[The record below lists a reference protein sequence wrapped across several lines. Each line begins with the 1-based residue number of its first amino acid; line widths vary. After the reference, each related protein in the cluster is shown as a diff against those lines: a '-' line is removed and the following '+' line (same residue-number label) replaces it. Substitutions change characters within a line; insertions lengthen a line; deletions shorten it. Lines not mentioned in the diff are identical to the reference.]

1 MSGRLHAG
9 QTYAHKGSWPAA
21 LLGILRSVS
30 FAASVSYAYAMPL
43 YVPKYVR
50 PEDAVQS
57 RAQMKRRLIWIA
69 IAIPVVFMFLAFGYS
84 DLAPAFLRSSIIAV
98 DRTLGYPIIG
108 LLSMFLG

>member
-1 MSGRLHAG
+1 MISRVIFCSRSN
-9 QTYAHKGSWPAA
+9 YADS

-30 FAASVSYAYAMPL
+30 FAASVRYAYAMPL
-43 YVPKYVR
+43 YAPKYVR
-50 PEDAVQS
+50 PEDAKQNL
-57 RAQMKRRLIWIA
+57 AQMKRRLIWIA

-84 DLAPAFLRSSIIAV
+84 DRAPAFLRSSIIAV

>member
-1 MSGRLHAG
+1 MILQVIFCSTSNHAG
-9 QTYAHKGSWPAA
+9 S

-30 FAASVSYAYAMPL
+30 FAASVSYADAMPL
-43 YVPKYVR
+43 YAPKYVR
-50 PEDAVQS
+50 PEDARQNL
-57 RAQMKRRLIWIA
+57 AQMKRRLIWIA

-84 DLAPAFLRSSIIAV
+84 DRAPAFLRSGIIAV